1 MPQLDF
7 SGADSKISADKI
19 QGQSGTT
26 VTVPTGHK
34 IAGTDANS
42 ITINGV
48 NAVAVAHGTSGNVL
62 TSTGSAWASSTPAG
76 GGAWTLIEST
86 SITSAVALVDIT
98 GLTSTYDTYACI
110 FADIKV
116 ATDGAGPRLRLGD
129 ASGIDTGGSDYSW
142 IDFDQT
148 SSNASGGTN
157 ANASTDEI
165 RAGDVDCGNASGEG
179 MGGMF
184 FIYNPTDT
192 TIQTILSGTTV
203 AITNSGLLQVLR
215 FAGRRTSA
223 IAIDRVRF
231 YLNTGNIASGRFT
244 VWGIAHA

>member
-1 MPQLDF
+1 MANKKVSADTVRTGIGEITIQGDLLYKGASDLERLPKGTAAQALTMN
-7 SGADSKISADKI
+7 SGATA
-19 QGQSGTT
+19 
-26 VTVPTGHK
+26 PEW
-34 IAGTDANS
+34 TDA
-42 ITINGV
+42 
-48 NAVAVAHGTSGNVL
+48 AA
-62 TSTGSAWASSTPAG
+62 

-98 GLTSTYDTYACI
+98 GLTSTYDTYAYI

-203 AITNSGLLQVLR
+203 AINNSGYLQVLR

-244 VWGIAHA
+244 VWGISHT